1 MPALSSLGVRLP
13 AVTSLVCI
21 VFGIA
26 SWIVI
31 ASQTSNLSNQ
41 VLNDKGNSTLNQLAE
56 MIRAPLLNNDVVSV
70 QFVLRSAT
78 EDELVF
84 SASLYDIENNLIA
97 KSSQTDFLP
106 EALEVFTSNIEL
118 EDTLAGT
125 LVVSLRSKTIQSAYS
140 QVFYLW
146 AIIWGFFSFGCIY
159 VCHKFSSSL
168 SNRLNILSNRLPG
181 NSDITHDELTILE
194 KKIQPLLSSSQKS
207 EDLMEGNYYC
217 SMITVR
223 FKNREILEKQLS
235 QENLELLWENIDLC
249 TERTLEL
256 YGAKRLEGDFGKIC
270 FSISS
275 THSSRQH
282 VLVCLMAIYSL
293 QQLLIRLSDKLGID
307 LEIAC
312 TLCSENI
319 RAFPVFR
326 YHESLAK
333 LKNTSQKL
341 TETISRNTIV
351 ASINEYDIDQL
362 SSIARFRYLKENCYV
377 FEGFPEQRQ
386 ILLEKQIVHLASIC
400 L

>member
-1 MPALSSLGVRLP
+1 MPILSSLGTRLP
-13 AVTSLVCI
+13 ALTGLACI

-31 ASQTSNLSNQ
+31 ASQTSSLSNQ
-41 VLNDKGNSTLNQLAE
+41 ALNDKGHSTLNQLAE
-56 MIRAPLLNNDVVSV
+56 MIRAPLLNNDIVSL

-78 EDELVF
+78 EDKIVF

-97 KSSQTDFLP
+97 KSSQADLLP
-106 EALEVFTSNIEL
+106 ETLKLFRSNIKL
-118 EDTLAGT
+118 DDTLAGT
-125 LVVSLRSKTIQSAYS
+125 LVVSLKSGTIQSAHS

-146 AIIWGFFSFGCIY
+146 AILWALFSFSLVYG
-159 VCHKFSSSL
+159 CHKFATVL

-181 NSDITHDELTILE
+181 NSDIAQDELTILE

-207 EDLMEGNYYC
+207 ESLMEGNYYC
-217 SMITVR
+217 SMITTR

-235 QENLELLWENIDLC
+235 QENLELLWENVDLC

-256 YGAKRLEGDFGKIC
+256 YGAQRLEGDFGEIY

-275 THSSRQH
+275 TQRSKQH
-282 VLVCLMAIYSL
+282 FLVCLMAIYSL
-293 QQLLIRLSDKLGID
+293 RNLLVRLSDKLGVD

-319 RAFPVFR
+319 RTSPVFR
-326 YHESLAK
+326 YHESLAQ
-333 LKNTSQKL
+333 LKNN
-341 TETISRNTIV
+341 SRQLSEIV
-351 ASINEYDIDQL
+351 ERNKIVVSINEYDIDQL
-362 SSIARFRYLKENCYV
+362 SSIARFRCFQENCFI

-386 ILLEKQIVHLASIC
+386 ILLEKQIIHLASIC

>member
-1 MPALSSLGVRLP
+1 
-13 AVTSLVCI
+13 
-21 VFGIA
+21 
-26 SWIVI
+26 
-31 ASQTSNLSNQ
+31 
-41 VLNDKGNSTLNQLAE
+41 
-56 MIRAPLLNNDVVSV
+56 
-70 QFVLRSAT
+70 
-78 EDELVF
+78 
-84 SASLYDIENNLIA
+84 
-97 KSSQTDFLP
+97 
-106 EALEVFTSNIEL
+106 
-118 EDTLAGT
+118 
-125 LVVSLRSKTIQSAYS
+125 
-140 QVFYLW
+140 
-146 AIIWGFFSFGCIY
+146 
-159 VCHKFSSSL
+159 
-168 SNRLNILSNRLPG
+168 
-181 NSDITHDELTILE
+181 
-194 KKIQPLLSSSQKS
+194 
-207 EDLMEGNYYC
+207 
-217 SMITVR
+217 MITVR